1 MDFARSCR
9 RGGGGGSGVVRSSAT
24 VPCSGK
30 NCTPAV
36 RGGLAQFV
44 AILLT
49 LIGGGFLA
57 LLDRLVRCP
66 GGPGDVGKGLLFTLG
81 LLDAERS
88 VGVLLFPRVRRALA
102 LPGGY
107 PGDSRGGGRVDHL
120 GARGRHLGQLDR
132 HRPDRQRDHLCQV
145 VGSHEAGAQIAEL
158 ILMLAVAGVVA
169 GSIHALAVPFL
180 IVALVVFGWFAAA
193 LGVWISLQLRSTW
206 RAQFLTIAGLLLINV
221 MGQGLLNALSRF
233 GFAPGVWPGFTPYE
247 VTKLLLDPQ
256 FLQRLSVASWP
267 RSWWL
272 SSIDDGLAWQTIFTI
287 LSVVSYAALAAVLTR
302 HSLRRFEV
310 VAGRGAG
317 PRTHSRSHRVTA
329 RTKVQAPRPA
339 IGKTRSC
346 WEWPPEITSIPPPNG
361 RPS

>member
-1 MDFARSCR
+1 VGILATAGAAAASITSEHEEDTWVSLTGTDLTGSEIIFA
-9 RGGGGGSGVVRSSAT
+9 
-24 VPCSGK
+24 K
-30 NCTPAV
+30 
-36 RGGLAQFV
+36 L
-44 AILLT
+44 
-49 LIGGGFLA
+49 
-57 LLDRLVRCP
+57 
-66 GGPGDVGKGLLFTLG
+66 
-81 LLDAERS
+81 
-88 VGVLLFPRVRRALA
+88 
-102 LPGGY
+102 
-107 PGDSRGGGRVDHL
+107 L
-120 GARGRHLGQLDR
+120 GAMKRGRR
-132 HRPDRQRDHLCQV
+132 F
-145 VGSHEAGAQIAEL
+145 AEL

-310 VAGRGAG
+310 VAGR
-317 PRTHSRSHRVTA
+317 A
-329 RTKVQAPRPA
+329 RRPED
-339 IGKTRSC
+339 TQ
-346 WEWPPEITSIPPPNG
+346 PITSG
-361 RPS
+361 DRKDESPSTTSRDWKDPLVLGMAARNNVDSPAERSSIVT